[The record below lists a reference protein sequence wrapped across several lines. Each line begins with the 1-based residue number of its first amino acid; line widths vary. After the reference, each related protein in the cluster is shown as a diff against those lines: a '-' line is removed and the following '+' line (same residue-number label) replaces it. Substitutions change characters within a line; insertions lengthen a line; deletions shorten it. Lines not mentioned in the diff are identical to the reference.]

1 LGTEFSC
8 NTAMKFIVPIGRIL
22 YSLIF
27 INSGIFHF
35 SEMSVDYANAQ
46 GVPMATVLVPL
57 AGIMAIVGGLSI
69 FLGYKAKWGAWL
81 IIAFLIPVTLMM
93 HAFWKFNEP
102 AEHQVQMTMFMKN
115 ASMLGAAFLI
125 AWFGA
130 GPVSI
135 DERNKNAEGS

>member
-1 LGTEFSC
+1 
-8 NTAMKFIVPIGRIL
+8 MKFIVPIGRVF

-35 SEMSVDYANAQ
+35 SQMAVDYANSQ
-46 GVPMATVLVPL
+46 GVPMATVLVPVS
-57 AGIMAIVGGLSI
+57 GIMAIVGGLSI

-93 HAFWKFNEP
+93 HAFWKIDD
-102 AEHQVQMTMFMKN
+102 ATEHQVQMTMFMKN
-115 ASMLGAAFLI
+115 TSMLGAAFLI

-130 GPVSI
+130 GPVSL
-135 DERNKNAEGS
+135 DGRNKSPEAS